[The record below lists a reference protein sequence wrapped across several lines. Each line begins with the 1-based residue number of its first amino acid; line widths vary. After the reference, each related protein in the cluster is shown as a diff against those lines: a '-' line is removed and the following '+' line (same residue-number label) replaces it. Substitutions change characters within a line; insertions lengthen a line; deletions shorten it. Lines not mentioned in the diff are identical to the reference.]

1 MKYPWFKPEFVNIR
15 GSKDF
20 TMEDVAWCREV
31 NKLDYQVMIDP
42 NIVVGH
48 EKLKIYT

>member
-1 MKYPWFKPEFVNIR
+1 MKYPWFKPEFVDIR

-31 NKLDYQVMIDP
+31 TRLGYKVFIDP
-42 NIVVGH
+42 TVVVGH
-48 EKLKIYT
+48 EKLKVY